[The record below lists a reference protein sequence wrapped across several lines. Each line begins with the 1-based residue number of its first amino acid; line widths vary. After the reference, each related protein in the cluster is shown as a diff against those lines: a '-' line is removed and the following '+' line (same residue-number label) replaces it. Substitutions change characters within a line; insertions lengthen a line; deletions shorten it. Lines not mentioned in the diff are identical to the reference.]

1 MSSKQEL
8 TWTYG
13 FCGWMNWIATL
24 PSTEP
29 RAKPTGWLFFFGSRK
44 ILTQRF
50 YKKKASS
57 QSKWHIMIKKHCPN
71 QNDISPFLKVAKDKQ
86 SCLTILVNHH
96 HTNERCELFVKC
108 KGQREG
114 VDLMTSGSLRSS
126 STQFKARW
134 SKLHCKINAEWNCHV
149 CDPREIRDRTLPE
162 QEKEAKKP
170 FPSVNN
176 VFALRRPTF
185 TFKYHPNL
193 CKQKAQITVHFNFRR
208 EFA

>member
-57 QSKWHIMIKKHCPN
+57 QSKRHIMIKKHCPN

-134 SKLHCKINAEWNCHV
+134 SKTTLQNKCRVELPCLWST
-149 CDPREIRDRTLPE
+149 RDQGSNIAWTGKGSEETFPFSE
-162 QEKEAKKP
+162 QCLRFKK
-170 FPSVNN
+170 
-176 VFALRRPTF
+176 T
-185 TFKYHPNL
+185 
-193 CKQKAQITVHFNFRR
+193 NFY
-208 EFA
+208 F

>member
-50 YKKKASS
+50 YKKKVSS

-71 QNDISPFLKVAKDKQ
+71 QNDKSPFLKVAKDKQ
-86 SCLTILVNHH
+86 SCLTMLVNHH
-96 HTNERCELFVKC
+96 YTNERCELFVKC

-114 VDLMTSGSLRSS
+114 VDLMTPGSLTSS
-126 STQFKARW
+126 STQFR
-134 SKLHCKINAEWNCHV
+134 INAEWNRHV
-149 CDPREIRDRTLPE
+149 CDPWEIRDRTLPV

-176 VFALRRPTF
+176 VFTLRRVTF
-185 TFKYHPNL
+185 TFKYHPIL
-193 CKQKAQITVHFNFRR
+193 CKQKAQITVCFNFRR
-208 EFA
+208 ESA